1 MSLFD
6 RIFDRERLMYLAA
19 CAAIIDDRGKSD
31 EYTVKSRELGAA
43 IFDAIDES
51 FDSHEE
57 KVVFCSTLLMFID
70 EVLQDESNNAW
81 DSYSK
86 AVIDEQ
92 IGGMSDG

>member
-1 MSLFD
+1 MSLFE
-6 RIFDRERLMYLAA
+6 RVFDRERLMFLAV
-19 CAAIIDDRGKSD
+19 CAGIIDDRGKSD
-31 EYTVKSRELGAA
+31 EYIVKSRELGAA

-70 EVLQDESNNAW
+70 EILQDESDDAW
-81 DSYSK
+81 DRYSK